1 MDNLQLA
8 ALIASVVIP
17 AALAMVFLGYLLGR
31 SHEQQIRERTPPIL
45 DAVWYIGDD
54 PERY

>member
-8 ALIASVVIP
+8 ALIASVIIP
-17 AALAMVFLGYLLGR
+17 AALAMMFLGYLLGR

-45 DAVWYIGDD
+45 DAVWYADDD